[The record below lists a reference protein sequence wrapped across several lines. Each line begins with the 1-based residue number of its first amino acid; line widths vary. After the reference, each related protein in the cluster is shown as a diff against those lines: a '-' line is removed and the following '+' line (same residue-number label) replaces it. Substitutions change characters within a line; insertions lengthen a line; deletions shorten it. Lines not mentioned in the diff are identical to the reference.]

1 MGSCVV
7 GDAKDVVDK
16 PEQLFDGIKRTTK
29 WMAKADES
37 AAGPVELD
45 SDDLVTVATLNDE
58 IAAVIDE
65 NQELAHDYVI
75 GDASDCRA
83 ANGHLHFD
91 LVSGDASIHC
101 VVFGF
106 RYKGLNTRP
115 DEEMHVAVRGE
126 LSYYEPQG
134 SCSLIVEDVVNM
146 GKSEYS
152 QVYAENKEKLAGD
165 GLLDDEQKQPLPEL
179 PTTVGLVTS
188 ADSDA
193 RIDAVTAIH
202 DRYPQVDIKINDASV
217 QGPDALQ
224 ALMSGVATFD
234 EDAAVDVIVVTRGG
248 GADKTLRIF
257 NETPLC
263 RVVAN
268 TDTPTAVGIG
278 HEDDQTLA
286 DEVADYRFMTPT
298 HAGEVVP
305 KRADLD
311 QKRTRLAE
319 RLDTAYQSTVDTKL
333 TASKT
338 TLDNAYQ
345 SVVAGRLHEL
355 EASLANAAD
364 RHVEAELL
372 ELRNRLDTG
381 YRTLEQE
388 KEHEEELEETVEAV
402 RDEAK
407 SEARAKMAR
416 QQRRYKIIIA
426 VLVVIV
432 LGLTTLYLTS

>member
-1 MGSCVV
+1 M
-7 GDAKDVVDK
+7 A
-16 PEQLFDGIKRTTK
+16 EADGT
-29 WMAKADES
+29 
-37 AAGPVELD
+37 AAGTVELD
-45 SDDLVTVATLNDE
+45 SDDIVTVATLNDE

-65 NQELAHDYVI
+65 NQELTHDYVV
-75 GDASDCRA
+75 GDASDCRE

-106 RYKGLNTRP
+106 RYKGLNAKP

-146 GKSEYS
+146 GESEYS
-152 QVYAENKEKLAGD
+152 QVYAENKEKLADD

-217 QGPDALQ
+217 QGPDALEE
-224 ALMSGVATFD
+224 LMSGVAAFD
-234 EDAAVDVIVVTRGG
+234 EDATVDVIVVTRGG

-257 NETPLC
+257 NETPIC
-263 RVVAN
+263 RVIAD

-305 KRADLD
+305 KRADWD
-311 QKRTRLAE
+311 QKCAQLAK
-319 RLDTAYQSTVDTKL
+319 RLDTAYQSAVNTKL
-333 TASKT
+333 TASNT
-338 TLDNAYQ
+338 ALDNAYEGA
-345 SVVAGRLHEL
+345 VAGRLQEL
-355 EASLANAAD
+355 EASLAHAAD
-364 RHVEAELL
+364 RHVEAELRD
-372 ELRNRLDTG
+372 LRNQLETA
-381 YRTLEQE
+381 YQTLEQE
-388 KEHEEELEETVEAV
+388 KEHEEELEETVEEV
-402 RDEAK
+402 RDEAL
-407 SEARAKMAR
+407 SEAEAKVAR
-416 QQRRYKIIIA
+416 QQRRYKIAIA
-426 VLVVIV
+426 VLVLVV
-432 LGLTTLYLTS
+432 LGLAALYLIP

>member
-1 MGSCVV
+1 MVE
-7 GDAKDVVDK
+7 A
-16 PEQLFDGIKRTTK
+16 DGT
-29 WMAKADES
+29 
-37 AAGPVELD
+37 AAGTVELD
-45 SDDLVTVATLNDE
+45 SDDIVTVATLNDE

-65 NQELAHDYVI
+65 KQELTHDYVV
-75 GDASDCRA
+75 GDASDCRE

-106 RYKGLNTRP
+106 RYKGLNAKP

-146 GKSEYS
+146 GESEYS
-152 QVYAENKEKLAGD
+152 QVYAENKEKLADD
-165 GLLDDEQKQPLPEL
+165 GLLDDEQKQTLPEL

-217 QGPDALQ
+217 QGPDALEE
-224 ALMSGVATFD
+224 LMSGVSAFDKDAT
-234 EDAAVDVIVVTRGG
+234 VDVIVVTRGG

-257 NETPLC
+257 NETPIC
-263 RVVAN
+263 RVIAD

-311 QKRTRLAE
+311 KECAQLSE
-319 RLDTAYQSTVDTKL
+319 RLDTAYLSTVNAQL

-338 TLDNAYQ
+338 ALDNAYEG
-345 SVVAGRLHEL
+345 VVASRLQEL

-364 RHVEAELL
+364 RHVEAEIL
-372 ELRNRLDTG
+372 ELRNQLDTA
-381 YRTLEQE
+381 YQALEQE
-388 KEHEEELEETVEAV
+388 KEHEEELEETVEEV
-402 RDEAK
+402 RDEAL
-407 SEARAKMAR
+407 SEAEAKVAR
-416 QQRRYKIIIA
+416 QQRRYKIAIA
-426 VLVVIV
+426 VLVLVV
-432 LGLTTLYLTS
+432 LGLAALYLIP

>member
-1 MGSCVV
+1 M
-7 GDAKDVVDK
+7 AEVD
-16 PEQLFDGIKRTTK
+16 G
-29 WMAKADES
+29 S
-37 AAGPVELD
+37 AAETVELD
-45 SDDLVTVATLNDE
+45 SDDIVTVAALNDE

-65 NQELAHDYVI
+65 NPELAHDYVV
-75 GDASDCRA
+75 GDASDCRE

-91 LVSGDASIHC
+91 LVAGDASIHC

-106 RYKGLNTRP
+106 RYKGLNATP

-126 LSYYEPQG
+126 LSYYEAQG
-134 SCSLIVEDVVNM
+134 SCSLIVNDVVNM
-146 GKSEYS
+146 GESEYS
-152 QVYAENKEKLAGD
+152 QVYAENREKLADD

-179 PTTVGLVTS
+179 PATVGLVTS

-217 QGPDALQ
+217 QGPDALEE
-224 ALMSGVATFD
+224 LMSGVAAFD
-234 EDAAVDVIVVTRGG
+234 EDATVDVIVVTRGG

-263 RVVAN
+263 RVIAN
-268 TDTPTAVGIG
+268 THTPTAVGIG

-311 QKRTRLAE
+311 QECAQLAE
-319 RLDTAYQSTVDTKL
+319 RLDTAYQSAVNSEL
-333 TASKT
+333 TTSKT
-338 TLDNAYQ
+338 ALENAYE
-345 SVVAGRLHEL
+345 SVVASRLQEL
-355 EASLANAAD
+355 ETSLAHAAD

-372 ELRNRLDTG
+372 ALENQLNTA
-381 YRTLEQE
+381 YQTLEQE
-388 KEHEEELEETVEAV
+388 KEHEQELEETVEDV
-402 RDEAK
+402 RDEAM
-407 SEARAKMAR
+407 SEAEAKMAS
-416 QQRRYKIIIA
+416 QQRRYKIAIA
-426 VLVVIV
+426 VLVLVV
-432 LGLTTLYLTS
+432 LGLAALYVI

>member
-1 MGSCVV
+1 
-7 GDAKDVVDK
+7 
-16 PEQLFDGIKRTTK
+16 
-29 WMAKADES
+29 MAKADGS
-37 AAGPVELD
+37 AAGTVELD
-45 SDDLVTVATLNDE
+45 SDDIVTVATLNDE

-65 NQELAHDYVI
+65 NQELTHDYVV
-75 GDASDCRA
+75 GDASDCRE

-106 RYKGLNTRP
+106 RYKRLNAKP

-146 GKSEYS
+146 GESEYS
-152 QVYAENKEKLAGD
+152 QIYAENKEKLADD
-165 GLLDDEQKQPLPEL
+165 GLLDDKQKQPLPEL

-217 QGPDALQ
+217 QGPDALEE
-224 ALMSGVATFD
+224 LMSGVADFD
-234 EDAAVDVIVVTRGG
+234 KDAAVDVIVVTRGG

-257 NETPLC
+257 NETPIC
-263 RVVAN
+263 RVIAN
-268 TDTPTAVGIG
+268 TDAPTAVGIG

-305 KRADLD
+305 KRADWD
-311 QKRTRLAE
+311 QKCSQLAK
-319 RLDTAYQSTVDTKL
+319 RLDTAYQSAVNAKL
-333 TASKT
+333 TTSETA
-338 TLDNAYQ
+338 LDNAYEGT
-345 SVVAGRLHEL
+345 VAGRLQEL
-355 EASLANAAD
+355 EASLEHAAD
-364 RHVEAELL
+364 RHVEAEIL
-372 ELRNRLDTG
+372 ELRNQLDTA
-381 YRTLEQE
+381 YQTLEQE
-388 KEHEEELEETVEAV
+388 KEHEEQLEETVEEV
-402 RDEAK
+402 RDEAMT
-407 SEARAKMAR
+407 EAEAKVAR
-416 QQRRYKIIIA
+416 QQRRYKIAIA
-426 VLVVIV
+426 VLVLVI
-432 LGLTTLYLTS
+432 LGLAALYVIS